1 MLKYWKIAKGGIK
14 MNKAEELVVQA
25 LKSAARD
32 ERMKHTVQQST
43 ELYPLLWK
51 AAKRYVTGEKRQD
64 ALRVAM
70 ECIGNDYQISL
81 ELLGENTADLLEC
94 QKAKDEFLQ
103 LIESMGASS
112 MKQTVSFD
120 LSHIGLSISA
130 ELAYQHLIELSQKAQ
145 QYEITLMISMEE
157 SSKTS
162 DILDIYKK
170 IANQYSNVGITLQVH
185 LYRTEEDIQ
194 QLIQYPGKIRL
205 VKGAFHEPADVALK
219 RSDELN
225 ERFLYYV
232 EQLINANH
240 PISIATHD
248 EVLIQE
254 MEQRQYFNQS
264 NVEIEMLYGIRP
276 DLIHQLKAKG
286 YCCKVYLTY
295 GREWYLYLCHRLAE
309 YPENLF
315 LAVADI
321 ISFKQVNTSNPLY
334 GEYNFS

>member
-1 MLKYWKIAKGGIK
+1 MK
-14 MNKAEELVVQA
+14 KAEELVIKA

-32 ERMKHTVQQST
+32 EQMKHAVQQSM

-51 AAKRYVTGEKRQD
+51 AAKRYVTGEKKKD
-64 ALRVAM
+64 ALQMALKL
-70 ECIGNDYQISL
+70 IAKDYQVSI
-81 ELLGENTADLLEC
+81 EFIGENTTDLVEC
-94 QKAKDEFLQ
+94 QKVKDEFLQ
-103 LIESMGASS
+103 LIERMGVSS
-112 MKQTVSFD
+112 MKQTVSLD
-120 LSHIGLSISA
+120 LSHIGLSINA
-130 ELAYQHLIELSQKAQ
+130 ELAYKHLVELARKAN

-170 IANQYSNVGITLQVH
+170 IASQFSNVGITLQVH

-205 VKGAFHEPADVALK
+205 VKGAFQEPINVALQ
-219 RSDELN
+219 RSEALN
-225 ERFLYYV
+225 ERYLLFA

-248 EVLIQE
+248 DVLIQE

-286 YCCKVYLTY
+286 FRCKVYLTY
-295 GREWYLYLCHRLAE
+295 GSEWYLYLCHRLAE

-315 LAVADI
+315 LAIAGI
-321 ISFKQVNTSNPLY
+321 INPSIVTRSEGY
-334 GEYNFS
+334 

>member
-1 MLKYWKIAKGGIK
+1 MEKT
-14 MNKAEELVVQA
+14 EELVVQA

-32 ERMKHTVQQST
+32 ERMKHTFQQST
-43 ELYPLLWK
+43 ELYPLFWK

-64 ALRVAM
+64 ALQMAL
-70 ECIGNDYQISL
+70 EFIAKDYQISV
-81 ELLGENTADLLEC
+81 EFFGENTTDLLEC

-120 LSHIGLSISA
+120 LSHIGLSINA
-130 ELAYQHLIELSQKAQ
+130 ELAYKHLVELAQKAN

-157 SSKTS
+157 SSKTN
-162 DILDIYKK
+162 DILDVYKK
-170 IANQYSNVGITLQVH
+170 IASRYSNVGITLQVH

-205 VKGAFHEPADVALK
+205 VKGAFQEPVDVALK
-219 RSDELN
+219 RSEELN
-225 ERFLYYV
+225 ERYLHYV

-254 MEQRQYFNQS
+254 IEQRKYFDQP
-264 NVEIEMLYGIRP
+264 NVEIEMLYGIQS

-286 YCCKVYLTY
+286 YRCKVYLTY

-315 LAVADI
+315 LAVADVI
-321 ISFKQVNTSNPLY
+321 NPSMLTRSEGY
-334 GEYNFS
+334 

>member
-1 MLKYWKIAKGGIK
+1 MKKT
-14 MNKAEELVVQA
+14 EEIVIQA
-25 LKSAARD
+25 LKSAARNAQ
-32 ERMKHTVQQST
+32 MKHDVQQST

-51 AAKRYVTGEKRQD
+51 AAKRYVTGEDRENAIQIAREFIAK
-64 ALRVAM
+64 
-70 ECIGNDYQISL
+70 DYQISL
-81 ELLGENTADLLEC
+81 EFIGENTTDLVEC
-94 QKAKDEFLQ
+94 QKAKDEYLQ

-112 MKQTVSFD
+112 MKQTISFD
-120 LSHIGLSISA
+120 LSHIGLSINA
-130 ELAYQHLIELSQKAQ
+130 ELAYKHLVELAQKAN

-170 IANQYSNVGITLQVH
+170 IASQYSNVGITLQVH
-185 LYRTEEDIQ
+185 LYRTDEDIQ

-205 VKGAFHEPADVALK
+205 VKGAFQEPIDVALK
-219 RSDELN
+219 RSEALN
-225 ERFLYYV
+225 ERYLHYV

-254 MEQRQYFNQS
+254 MEQRQYFNRP
-264 NVEIEMLYGIRP
+264 NVEIEMLYGIQP
-276 DLIHQLKAKG
+276 DLIRQLKENG
-286 YCCKVYLTY
+286 YRCKMYLTY
-295 GREWYLYLCHRLAE
+295 GTDWYLYLYHRLAE

-321 ISFKQVNTSNPLY
+321 INPSMLTRSEDY
-334 GEYNFS
+334 

>member
-1 MLKYWKIAKGGIK
+1 MK
-14 MNKAEELVVQA
+14 KAEELVVQA

-32 ERMKHTVQQST
+32 KQMKHAVQQSM
-43 ELYPLLWK
+43 ELYPLIWK
-51 AAKRYVTGEKRQD
+51 AAKRYVTGEKRRD
-64 ALRVAM
+64 ALTMAL
-70 ECIGNDYQISL
+70 EFIAKDYQISI
-81 ELLGENTADLLEC
+81 EFIGENTTDLLEC
-94 QKAKDEFLQ
+94 QKAKEEFLQ

-112 MKQTVSFD
+112 MKQTVSLD
-120 LSHIGLSISA
+120 LSHIGLSVNA
-130 ELAYQHLIELSQKAQ
+130 ELAYKHLEELARKAN

-170 IANQYSNVGITLQVH
+170 IASQFSNVGITVQVH

-205 VKGAFHEPADVALK
+205 VKGAFQEPIDVALE
-219 RSDELN
+219 RSEELN
-225 ERFLYYV
+225 ERYLLYA

-240 PISIATHD
+240 KISIATHD
-248 EVLIQE
+248 DVLIQE
-254 MEQRQYFNQS
+254 MEQRQYFNQP
-264 NVEIEMLYGIRP
+264 NVEIEMLYGIRS

-286 YCCKVYLTY
+286 YRCKVYLPY
-295 GREWYLYLCHRLAE
+295 GSEWYLYLCHRLAE

-321 ISFKQVNTSNPLY
+321 INPSMLTRSEGY
-334 GEYNFS
+334 

>member
-1 MLKYWKIAKGGIK
+1 MK
-14 MNKAEELVVQA
+14 KAEELVIKA

-32 ERMKHTVQQST
+32 EQMKHAVQQSM

-51 AAKRYVTGEKRQD
+51 AAKRYVTGEKKKD
-64 ALRVAM
+64 ALQMALKL
-70 ECIGNDYQISL
+70 IAKDYQVSI
-81 ELLGENTADLLEC
+81 EFIGENTTDLVEC
-94 QKAKDEFLQ
+94 QKVKDEFLQ
-103 LIESMGASS
+103 LIERMGASS
-112 MKQTVSFD
+112 MKQTVSLD
-120 LSHIGLSISA
+120 LSHIGLSINA
-130 ELAYQHLIELSQKAQ
+130 ELAYKHLVELARKAN
-145 QYEITLMISMEE
+145 QYEIALMISMEE

-162 DILDIYKK
+162 DILDIYKRV
-170 IANQYSNVGITLQVH
+170 ASQFSNVGITLQVH

-205 VKGAFHEPADVALK
+205 VKGAFQEPIDVALQ
-219 RSDELN
+219 RSEALN
-225 ERFLYYV
+225 ERYLLFA

-248 EVLIQE
+248 DVLIQE

-286 YCCKVYLTY
+286 FRCKVYLTY
-295 GREWYLYLCHRLAE
+295 GSEWYLYLCHRLAE

-315 LAVADI
+315 LAIADI
-321 ISFKQVNTSNPLY
+321 INPSIVTRSEGY
-334 GEYNFS
+334 

>member
-1 MLKYWKIAKGGIK
+1 MK
-14 MNKAEELVVQA
+14 NTEELVIQA

-32 ERMKHTVQQST
+32 EQMKHAVQQST

-64 ALRVAM
+64 ALPMAL
-70 ECIGNDYQISL
+70 EFIAKDYQISI
-81 ELLGENTADLLEC
+81 ELIGENTTDLVEC
-94 QKAKDEFLQ
+94 QKVKDEFLQ

-120 LSHIGLSISA
+120 LSHIGLSINA
-130 ELAYQHLIELSQKAQ
+130 ELAYKHLVDLAQKAN

-162 DILDIYKK
+162 DTLDIYKK
-170 IANQYSNVGITLQVH
+170 IACQYSNVGITLQAH
-185 LYRTEEDIQ
+185 LYRTEDDIK

-205 VKGAFHEPADVALK
+205 VKGAFQEPIDVALK
-219 RSDELN
+219 RSEALN
-225 ERFLYYV
+225 ERYLHYV
-232 EQLINANH
+232 EQLTNANH

-254 MEQRQYFNQS
+254 MEQRQYFNQP

-286 YCCKVYLTY
+286 YRCKVYLTY

-321 ISFKQVNTSNPLY
+321 INPAMLTRSKDY
-334 GEYNFS
+334 

>member
-1 MLKYWKIAKGGIK
+1 MK
-14 MNKAEELVVQA
+14 KAEELVIKA

-32 ERMKHTVQQST
+32 EQMKHAVQQSM

-51 AAKRYVTGEKRQD
+51 AAKRYVTGEKKKD
-64 ALRVAM
+64 ALQMALKL
-70 ECIGNDYQISL
+70 IAKDYQVSI
-81 ELLGENTADLLEC
+81 EFIGENTTDLVEC
-94 QKAKDEFLQ
+94 QKVKDEFLQ
-103 LIESMGASS
+103 LIERMGASS
-112 MKQTVSFD
+112 MKQTVSLD
-120 LSHIGLSISA
+120 LSHIGLSINA
-130 ELAYQHLIELSQKAQ
+130 ELAYKHLVELARKAN

-170 IANQYSNVGITLQVH
+170 VASQFSNVGITLQVH

-194 QLIQYPGKIRL
+194 QLIQYPGKVRL
-205 VKGAFHEPADVALK
+205 VKGAFQEPIDVALQ
-219 RSDELN
+219 RSEALN
-225 ERFLYYV
+225 ERYLLFA

-248 EVLIQE
+248 DVLIQE

-286 YCCKVYLTY
+286 CRCKVYLTY
-295 GREWYLYLCHRLAE
+295 GSEWYLYLCHRLAE

-315 LAVADI
+315 LAIADI
-321 ISFKQVNTSNPLY
+321 INPSIVTRSEGY
-334 GEYNFS
+334 

>member
-1 MLKYWKIAKGGIK
+1 MKKT
-14 MNKAEELVVQA
+14 EELVIQA
-25 LKSAARD
+25 LKSAARN
-32 ERMKHTVQQST
+32 ERMKHSVQQST
-43 ELYPLLWK
+43 ELYPLLLK

-64 ALRVAM
+64 AIPIAREFIAK
-70 ECIGNDYQISL
+70 DYQISI
-81 ELLGENTADLLEC
+81 EFIGENTTDLLEC
-94 QKAKDEFLQ
+94 QRAKDEFLQ
-103 LIESMGASS
+103 LIEDMGTLA

-120 LSHIGLSISA
+120 LSHIGLSVNA
-130 ELAYQHLIELSQKAQ
+130 ELAYKHLVELAQKAN

-170 IANQYSNVGITLQVH
+170 IASQYSNVGITLQVH

-205 VKGAFHEPADVALK
+205 VKGAFQEPIDVALK
-219 RSDELN
+219 RSAELN
-225 ERFLYYV
+225 ERYLHYA

-248 EVLIQE
+248 EALIQE
-254 MEQRQYFNQS
+254 MEQRQYFNQP

-286 YCCKVYLTY
+286 YRCKVYLPY
-295 GREWYLYLCHRLAE
+295 GSEWYLYLCHRLAE

-321 ISFKQVNTSNPLY
+321 INPSMLIRSEDY
-334 GEYNFS
+334 